1 MKCPSCGAPNV
12 ILHKDIWE
20 CGWCGDSGPIP
31 RRFFAQRDAARQR
44 QEAWWQEAAATARW
58 AAQTITESA
67 EELLPG
73 RKDAAALAWKAIL
86 CQASTGLIESRLWAG
101 VWGDKEEQ
109 AVSGRIF
116 YPYLALANDLADS
129 SGISSSAAI
138 GQAIRSGRP
147 LFQPEGQLTAAACG
161 EFWELMI
168 EQLPPYDK
176 EEPSM
181 QNGDLC
187 MNRGFGVGS
196 SAAHKIEKILCCLLP
211 LASLFAGDE
220 GDSRD
225 NRYLGYFTGHWKR
238 LRGEKVDSAAPDD
251 TVVARIAEQ
260 FPELRDEYDSTNLL
274 HMSGAELLEE
284 IYHTDPQRAIAMWR
298 SLPEKQ
304 EPLSEPCRADDFFGA
319 IDFLWDRLALDAE
332 DFVPLLDAVQTDDVL
347 AQMVFRSACVCDLQ
361 LKLLEA
367 AVALGRPALAEHL
380 YALLQT
386 NPLSADRWGKYPEE
400 FRAVMER
407 DHTSQPEAAKAAA
420 DAKDTAVYRYC
431 SVQVGSSRPYAYLA
445 AGLPVKRG
453 DRVRVPYGKKNAPQ
467 EGVVRSVEDHTRGT
481 APWPPEKT
489 KRVLEILPQPQET
502 AAHLPPPQPPILGAD
517 GTAIQQAK

>member
-1 MKCPSCGAPNV
+1 
-12 ILHKDIWE
+12 
-20 CGWCGDSGPIP
+20 
-31 RRFFAQRDAARQR
+31 
-44 QEAWWQEAAATARW
+44 
-58 AAQTITESA
+58 
-67 EELLPG
+67 
-73 RKDAAALAWKAIL
+73 
-86 CQASTGLIESRLWAG
+86 
-101 VWGDKEEQ
+101 
-109 AVSGRIF
+109 
-116 YPYLALANDLADS
+116 
-129 SGISSSAAI
+129 
-138 GQAIRSGRP
+138 
-147 LFQPEGQLTAAACG
+147 
-161 EFWELMI
+161 
-168 EQLPPYDK
+168 
-176 EEPSM
+176 M
-181 QNGDLC
+181 QSGDLC

-196 SAAHKIEKILCCLLP
+196 SAEHKIEKILCCLLP

-238 LRGEKVDSAAPDD
+238 LRGEKADPTDYDDSA
-251 TVVARIAEQ
+251 VARIVAH
-260 FPELRDEYDSTNLL
+260 FPELKHEYDSADLFN
-274 HMSGAELLEE
+274 MSGAELLEE

-304 EPLSEPCRADDFFGA
+304 EPLSELCRADDFFGA
-319 IDFLWDRLALDAE
+319 IDFLWDGLALDAE
-332 DFVPLLDAVQTDDVL
+332 DFVPLLDAVQADDVL
-347 AQMVFRSACVCDLQ
+347 AQMVFQSACVCDLQ

-367 AVALGRPALAEHL
+367 AVALGRHALAEHL

-400 FRAVMER
+400 FRAVMEG
-407 DHTSQPEAAKAAA
+407 DHTSQPEAAKATA

-453 DRVRVPYGKKNAPQ
+453 DRVRVPYGKKNEPQ
-467 EGVVRSVEDHTRGT
+467 EGVVRSVEDYTRDT

-502 AAHLPPPQPPILGAD
+502 AAHLPPPQPPILRAD

>member
-1 MKCPSCGAPNV
+1 MLV
-12 ILHKDIWE
+12 
-20 CGWCGDSGPIP
+20 
-31 RRFFAQRDAARQR
+31 
-44 QEAWWQEAAATARW
+44 W
-58 AAQTITESA
+58 AAH
-67 EELLPG
+67 
-73 RKDAAALAWKAIL
+73 
-86 CQASTGLIESRLWAG
+86 RLYRLFTFSG
-101 VWGDKEEQ
+101 
-109 AVSGRIF
+109 SGRIF

-138 GQAIRSGRP
+138 GQAVRSGRP
-147 LFQPEGQLTAAACG
+147 LFQPEGQLTATACG

-168 EQLPPYDK
+168 EQLPPYDR

-196 SAAHKIEKILCCLLP
+196 SAEHKIEKILCCLLP

-260 FPELRDEYDSTNLL
+260 FPELRDEYDSTDLL

-332 DFVPLLDAVQTDDVL
+332 DFVPLLDAVQADDVL

-386 NPLSADRWGKYPEE
+386 NPLSADRWEKYPEE
-400 FRAVMER
+400 FRAVMEGN
-407 DHTSQPEAAKAAA
+407 HTSQPEAAKAAA

-453 DRVRVPYGKKNAPQ
+453 RPCARTLRQK
-467 EGVVRSVEDHTRGT
+467 E
-481 APWPPEKT
+481 
-489 KRVLEILPQPQET
+489 
-502 AAHLPPPQPPILGAD
+502 
-517 GTAIQQAK
+517 